1 MKHDALIII
10 ASHLIIEKPVI
21 PLIRRCM
28 PDWRIGLAI
37 TGAAISSNNY
47 PYIPV
52 RGVRQQIGRLE
63 HRGVHNMEFA
73 INRRI
78 KAAIYDTVM
87 RKSYLIGNLV
97 IGGCDAWM
105 GLAARKILFRT

>member
-47 PYIPV
+47 PHIPV
-52 RGVRQQIGRLE
+52 RGVRQQIGCLE
-63 HRGVHNMEFA
+63 HR
-73 INRRI
+73 
-78 KAAIYDTVM
+78 AAAQYGIRNKPVN
-87 RKSYLIGNLV
+87 KSGHL
-97 IGGCDAWM
+97 
-105 GLAARKILFRT
+105 